1 MSRSTRNKL
10 SPWIESLILS
20 YGCQDGS
27 SSSSSSSSSG
37 RLKVHVIGVGQMSLS
52 QAQGSEGPTGLLFLS
67 DGVLMIPAIL
77 TTSAWEHLQD
87 QEERECFTSLLNHT
101 VCIQKYTL
109 QFHMAPEQT
118 KCRFFLSVGEL
129 ATTAAGPVKKNTPC
143 STTLPS
149 VRQKVC
155 ETWRTLLGQE
165 GQESQSQCGFDL
177 TELLGEW
184 QHDCL
189 QSVLE
194 EVKEK
199 LLTASY
205 PANPQPSTSTSTSS
219 LTCPDSNSATSW
231 DVDRVRYKNEKCFT
245 VPMNCL
251 LIPEEGAQQLQTPLD
266 VASRLS
272 AALDDGSTDL
282 PRVRE
287 TAGPSADEA
296 DWRIEDPALVQVSC
310 EARENSL
317 LHVEDK
323 ELDED
328 VITRLNESEVRPLA
342 NPWDMFSPPG
352 ETSSSTDASPEPEPH
367 PHVPILT
374 STQLPVRSTKES
386 QQTSEQSSKGEGSE
400 LLPYQK
406 PPSSTDPPDT
416 VSTPAPTSVSPPEP
430 FTRPANLFPATD
442 EPCIGVSKPNLSS
455 LEQESQIFEEEMVE
469 TVERKCRKAK
479 RKRSEDSEEAQTSV
493 QEEEEEEEEGELQIS
508 GSPPSWLFDSMNGSG
523 PEEDSSHPQVQ
534 TASRKTS
541 AVHRDGKLFA
551 YSYQVSGKNL
561 QDFSRFKISD
571 WLLNWAAK
579 YLVTARQT
587 ENPHDTSATS
597 NQTSSDRTEVT
608 PL

>member
-20 YGCQDGS
+20 CGCPDG
-27 SSSSSSSSSG
+27 SSSSSSSG
-37 RLKVHVIGVGQMSLS
+37 RLKAHVIGVGQMSLS

-77 TTSAWEHLQD
+77 TASAWEQLQD

-149 VRQKVC
+149 VRQKVS

-205 PANPQPSTSTSTSS
+205 PANPQPSTSTFTSS
-219 LTCPDSNSATSW
+219 LTCPDTHSATSW
-231 DVDRVRYKNEKCFT
+231 DVDRVRYKKEKCFT

-251 LIPEEGAQQLQTPLD
+251 LIPEDGAQQLRTPLD

-272 AALDDGSTDL
+272 AALGDGSTDL
-282 PRVRE
+282 PRVCE

-296 DWRIEDPALVQVSC
+296 DWRIEDPAHVQVNC
-310 EARENSL
+310 EARENSP

-328 VITRLNESEVRPLA
+328 MITRLNESEIRPLA

-352 ETSSSTDASPEPEPH
+352 ETSSSADASPEPEPH

-374 STQLPVRSTKES
+374 STQLPVQSTKES
-386 QQTSEQSSKGEGSE
+386 QQTSEQSSKGERSE

-406 PPSSTDPPDT
+406 PPSSTNPPDT
-416 VSTPAPTSVSPPEP
+416 VSAPAPTSVSPPEP
-430 FTRPANLFPATD
+430 FARPANLFPATD

-455 LEQESQIFEEEMVE
+455 VEQESQLFEEEVVE

-479 RKRSEDSEEAQTSV
+479 RKRNEPSEEAQASV
-493 QEEEEEEEEGELQIS
+493 QEEEEEELQIS

-579 YLVTARQT
+579 YLVTPRQT
-587 ENPHDTSATS
+587 DESTRHVS
-597 NQTSSDRTEVT
+597 NLKSNIV
-608 PL
+608 

>member
-205 PANPQPSTSTSTSS
+205 PANPH
-219 LTCPDSNSATSW
+219 W

-296 DWRIEDPALVQVSC
+296 DWRIEDPALVQVS
-310 EARENSL
+310 
-317 LHVEDK
+317 
-323 ELDED
+323 
-328 VITRLNESEVRPLA
+328 
-342 NPWDMFSPPG
+342 

-430 FTRPANLFPATD
+430 FTRP
-442 EPCIGVSKPNLSS
+442 
-455 LEQESQIFEEEMVE
+455 
-469 TVERKCRKAK
+469 
-479 RKRSEDSEEAQTSV
+479 
-493 QEEEEEEEEGELQIS
+493 
-508 GSPPSWLFDSMNGSG
+508 
-523 PEEDSSHPQVQ
+523 VQ

>member
-27 SSSSSSSSSG
+27 SSSG
-37 RLKVHVIGVGQMSLS
+37 RLKAHVIGVGQMSQS

-101 VCIQKYTL
+101 VCIQNYTL
-109 QFHMAPEQT
+109 QFHMVPEQT

-129 ATTAAGPVKKNTPC
+129 ATTAAGPVKDNTPC
-143 STTLPS
+143 CTTLPS
-149 VRQKVC
+149 VRQMIC

-194 EVKEK
+194 DVKEK

-205 PANPQPSTSTSTSS
+205 PVNPQPSTSTFTSS
-219 LTCPDSNSATSW
+219 LTWPDTISAASW
-231 DVDRVRYKNEKCFT
+231 DVDRVRYKKEKCFS
-245 VPMNCL
+245 VPINCL

-266 VASRLS
+266 VANRLS
-272 AALDDGSTDL
+272 AAFEDGSTDL
-282 PRVRE
+282 PQVRE
-287 TAGPSADEA
+287 TAEPSVEDAE
-296 DWRIEDPALVQVSC
+296 WRIEDPALVQVNC
-310 EARENSL
+310 DARENSE
-317 LHVEDK
+317 LHVEDNL
-323 ELDED
+323 LDED
-328 VITRLNESEVRPLA
+328 MITRLNESEIRPLS
-342 NPWDMFSPPG
+342 NPWDIFPPPG
-352 ETSSSTDASPEPEPH
+352 DTCSSADASPEPQPH

-374 STQLPVRSTKES
+374 STQLPVQSSKES
-386 QQTSEQSSKGEGSE
+386 QQTSEQNSKVEPSE
-400 LLPYQK
+400 LMPYQK
-406 PPSSTDPPDT
+406 PPSSTNYPAT
-416 VSTPAPTSVSPPEP
+416 VGTPAPTSVSPPEP
-430 FTRPANLFPATD
+430 FTRPANLFPATG
-442 EPCIGVSKPNLSS
+442 EPCIGVLKRNLSS
-455 LEQESQIFEEEMVE
+455 LEQESHIFEEDMME

-479 RKRSEDSEEAQTSV
+479 RKRSEPSEEAQTSV
-493 QEEEEEEEEGELQIS
+493 QEEELQIS
-508 GSPPSWLFDSMNGSG
+508 GSPPSWLFDSTNGSG
-523 PEEDSSHPQVQ
+523 PEEDISNPQVQ
-534 TASRKTS
+534 TTGKVLRKTS
-541 AVHRDGKLFA
+541 TVHRDGKLFA

-561 QDFSRFKISD
+561 QDLSRFNISD

-579 YLVTARQT
+579 YLVTPKQT
-587 ENPHDTSATS
+587 ENPHDASATS
-597 NQTSSDRTEVT
+597 NQASSDRTEFT